1 MEKMRERLVCWTK
14 ESNIAIVVID
24 NPPMNVLS
32 FKVTEDL
39 FECLCEINADN
50 NCRAMVLTGA
60 GDKAFMAG
68 ADINELA
75 EIIRLSASSLPYSKR
90 LHETFNYLENL
101 PIPTIA
107 AINGYALGGGLELAL
122 TFDIRIASENALLGV
137 PEIKLGLF
145 PGAGGT
151 QRLPRLIGA
160 SLAKEML
167 FFGEPLTAVESLR
180 IGLVNRVVPHN
191 EVLDAGRKL
200 ALQLASRS
208 GMALRLVKEA
218 VDRGMKT
225 SLEEGCRIER
235 DLLERA
241 FKTDDAREGV
251 CSFIEKKE
259 ADFKHR

>member
-1 MEKMRERLVCWTK
+1 MQEKLVSWTK
-14 ESNIAIVVID
+14 ENNIAIVVID

-32 FKVTEDL
+32 LKVTEEL
-39 FECLCEINADN
+39 FECLHEINADT

-60 GDKAFMAG
+60 GEKAFMAG

-75 EIIRLSASSLPYSKR
+75 EMISPSASSLSYSKR

-122 TFDIRIASENALLGV
+122 TFDIRIASDNALLGV

-160 SLAKEML
+160 PLAKEML

-180 IGLVNRVVPHN
+180 IGLINRVVPPN
-191 EVLDAGRKL
+191 EVLAAGRKF
-200 ALQLASRS
+200 AFRLASRPA
-208 GMALRLVKEA
+208 MALRLVKET
-218 VDRGMKT
+218 VDRGIKT
-225 SLEEGCRIER
+225 SLEEGCRVER

-251 CSFIEKKE
+251 CSFIEKRE
-259 ADFKHR
+259 AHFKHR